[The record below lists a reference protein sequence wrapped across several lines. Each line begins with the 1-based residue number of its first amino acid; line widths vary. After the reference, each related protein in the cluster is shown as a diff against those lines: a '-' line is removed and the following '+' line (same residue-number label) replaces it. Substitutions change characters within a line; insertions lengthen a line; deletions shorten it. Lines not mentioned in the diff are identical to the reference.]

1 MEKAKII
8 INTLKKN
15 GYIAYFAGGYVRDYL
30 LNHKSDDIDIATD
43 AKPEIIEKLFS
54 HTIPIGKAFGI
65 ILVIID
71 GSQYEVATF
80 REDFDY
86 VGGRKPKKVSFTNE
100 QTDAQRRDF
109 TINGMFYDPIED
121 KVIDYV
127 KGKEDLEKKVIRAIG
142 DANKRFKEDKLRMI
156 RAVRLSSRF
165 GFEIEE
171 NTKKAILKYSKKLF
185 PSVSIERVVQEFT
198 KMQKYK
204 GFKDSLLMLFEYGLL
219 QTIFPVLEG
228 VSFNEIEKRL
238 KYIDDYPNDVFVIA
252 HLLNLFEN
260 LSLKEKINL
269 CRYLKL
275 SNKEIIFVTFLHNS
289 LNILNDLDNV
299 DDYSLALFFSDSN
312 SEIVLQIFEVHINK
326 ENRKKTML
334 FLDKKNEEL
343 KEYIQRIIDKDPI
356 VKAKH
361 LKLLGI
367 KDSPIMGKL
376 LKLAEKISV
385 NYKLQDVELILEKL
399 KKNKLFSSFL
409 NKKI

>member
-1 MEKAKII
+1 MDKALKI

-71 GSQYEVATF
+71 SSQYEVATF

-100 QTDAQRRDF
+100 KADALRRDF
-109 TINGMFYDPIED
+109 TINGMFYDPLED

-127 KGKEDLEKKVIRAIG
+127 NGKEDLEKKIIRAIG
-142 DANKRFKEDKLRMI
+142 DPKKRFKEDKLRMI
-156 RAVRLSSRF
+156 RAVRLCSRF
-165 GFEIEE
+165 GFEIEK
-171 NTKKAILKYSKKLF
+171 NTKKAILKYAKRLF

-204 GFKDSLLMLFEYGLL
+204 GFKDSLLMMFEYGLL
-219 QTIFPVLEG
+219 QTIFPILEE
-228 VSFNEIEKRL
+228 VSFDEIKNRL
-238 KYIDDYPNDVFVIA
+238 KYVDDYPNDVFVIA

-269 CRYLKL
+269 CKYLKL
-275 SNKEIIFVTFLHNS
+275 SNKEITFVTFMHNS
-289 LNILNDLDNV
+289 FNILNEIDSI
-299 DDYSLALFFSDSN
+299 DDYSLANFFSDSN
-312 SEIVLQIFEVHINK
+312 SDIVLQIFEVHIKK
-326 ENRKKTML
+326 ENRKKIML
-334 FLDKKNEEL
+334 LLDQKKEEL
-343 KEYIQRIIDKDPI
+343 QEYINRIIDNDPI

-367 KDSPIMGKL
+367 KDSPVMGKL
-376 LKLAEKISV
+376 LNEAEKISI
-385 NYKLQDVELILEKL
+385 NYKLQDVDLILEKL

-409 NKKI
+409 NK